1 MHWRLLQMTR
11 DGERQRFSTHKTNWK
26 LPEVCFALLAFQRLW
41 FKTSEVTILS
51 QHSKTWLYYMLKY
64 WLSVQHANIAL
75 TQSPSN
81 SAIRLTRKFL
91 CAITDDRGESVTGI
105 ASGRLYQCSQ
115 SYLHRCMLLFLGVS
129 KTGSDNGT
137 VWHLTH

>member
-1 MHWRLLQMTR
+1 MRWRLLQMTR
-11 DGERQRFSTHKTNWK
+11 DGERLGFSTHNTNWK

-64 WLSVQHANIAL
+64 WLSVQHANISL

-81 SAIRLTRKFL
+81 SAIRLTRKFV
-91 CAITDDRGESVTGI
+91 CAITDDREGESVTGL
-105 ASGRLYQCSQ
+105 ASEDWTSALSLIYTDACF
-115 SYLHRCMLLFLGVS
+115 CFLGS
-129 KTGSDNGT
+129 RRLALIMEQSDN
-137 VWHLTH
+137 